1 MHGAPVTQGRG
12 GRGTRPRFPGTGPR
26 VTQGGRGPRMR
37 IPSIPRVPFGGVVR
51 SVAGPFINTLLAIWD
66 FSDRKASGQTNTQAA
81 AGTAGG
87 ILGGIAAAAL
97 AATLF
102 PEPAS
107 TAAGLLT
114 LGILSA
120 IGYNIGSATADT
132 VTGVNAPQLAAGGS
146 VGKSK
151 KGRKKDILYTE
162 PFYKPVRTDGESDL
176 FYGEME
182 YEY

>member
-1 MHGAPVTQGRG
+1 MRFPGTGAPVTQGRG

-102 PEPAS
+102 PEPAFHRCRITYS
-107 TAAGLLT
+107 
-114 LGILSA
+114 
-120 IGYNIGSATADT
+120 GYFKCYRLQYWICNSRYSNRCKCSPAFLQ
-132 VTGVNAPQLAAGGS
+132 VV
-146 VGKSK
+146 V
-151 KGRKKDILYTE
+151 
-162 PFYKPVRTDGESDL
+162 
-176 FYGEME
+176 
-182 YEY
+182 